1 MRLCLVYD
9 IISNN
14 TSDNPLDLIDI
25 LKSFINLLEQKNSY
39 LTFKSSDKSFNLY
52 IKITDKTA
60 TFNFFFSFLEG
71 IMNF

>member
-25 LKSFINLLEQKNSY
+25 LKSFINFLEQKKNNY
-39 LTFKSSDKSFNLY
+39 LTFKNKEPIYIYYIYIYNVIDPNYSDAVKR
-52 IKITDKTA
+52 
-60 TFNFFFSFLEG
+60 
-71 IMNF
+71 